1 MNNTIPLGGLRND
14 IGKLFNP
21 HMKEL
26 NKGWSDTFRNRNLIF
41 EYGPGAD
48 LPTKYDML
56 NGKPIQS
63 YNFFT
68 RAFNAVSPIQINLD
82 KGEKNILINKIK
94 DMKNNSKNS
103 KYKVNDASW
112 TGDTQGHEYLHK
124 DLNFNNLFVKINE
137 KIENYLDFLKVDKNQ
152 IETYISRSWA
162 TISSGKEVISKHQ
175 HLQSHVSFAYYL
187 KKISSDSNFIVYD
200 EEKKNEFIPGLF
212 GSKTLVQKKLIKE
225 ITLASAT
232 KISLPVNEDD
242 IVIFPSK
249 TLHSTDQIKTNNDRI
264 SISGDIIF
272 LAKDTN
278 TLEHLTPSFEN
289 WKKL

>member
-1 MNNTIPLGGLRND
+1 
-14 IGKLFNP
+14 
-21 HMKEL
+21 MK
-26 NKGWSDTFRNRNLIF
+26 IH
-41 EYGPGAD
+41 
-48 LPTKYDML
+48 
-56 NGKPIQS
+56 
-63 YNFFT
+63 NFFPLSI
-68 RAFNAVSPIQINLD
+68 FQDKINLD

-175 HLQSHVSFAYYL
+175 HLHVSFAYYL

-249 TLHSTDQIKTNNDRI
+249 TLHSTDQIKTNNGRRKRKNTFLYT
-264 SISGDIIF
+264 IF
-272 LAKDTN
+272 R
-278 TLEHLTPSFEN
+278 
-289 WKKL
+289 KKK

>member
-1 MNNTIPLGGLRND
+1 
-14 IGKLFNP
+14 
-21 HMKEL
+21 MK
-26 NKGWSDTFRNRNLIF
+26 IH
-41 EYGPGAD
+41 
-48 LPTKYDML
+48 
-56 NGKPIQS
+56 
-63 YNFFT
+63 NFFPLSI
-68 RAFNAVSPIQINLD
+68 FQDKINLD

-200 EEKKNEFIPGLF
+200 EEKK
-212 GSKTLVQKKLIKE
+212 K
-225 ITLASAT
+225 
-232 KISLPVNEDD
+232 
-242 IVIFPSK
+242 
-249 TLHSTDQIKTNNDRI
+249 
-264 SISGDIIF
+264 
-272 LAKDTN
+272 
-278 TLEHLTPSFEN
+278 
-289 WKKL
+289 

>member
-1 MNNTIPLGGLRND
+1 
-14 IGKLFNP
+14 
-21 HMKEL
+21 MK
-26 NKGWSDTFRNRNLIF
+26 IH
-41 EYGPGAD
+41 
-48 LPTKYDML
+48 
-56 NGKPIQS
+56 
-63 YNFFT
+63 NFFPLSI
-68 RAFNAVSPIQINLD
+68 FQDKINLD